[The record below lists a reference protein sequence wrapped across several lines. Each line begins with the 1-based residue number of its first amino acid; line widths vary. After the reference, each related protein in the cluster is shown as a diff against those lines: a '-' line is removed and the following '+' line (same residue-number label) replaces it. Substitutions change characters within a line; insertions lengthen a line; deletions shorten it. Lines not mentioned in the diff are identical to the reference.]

1 MAPKRTNVLSIL
13 LYFFACFCVLK
24 AQHLTPDAISNTL
37 DYIDCHDEI
46 KESFIYSSMHIF
58 QQDHCFEKTVIYNHE
73 NISLF
78 TTVLLLC
85 GDIETCLDPVTLPEL
100 CKCRGLKFMYQNIR
114 GLTYNF
120 TSLEVLVYKE
130 DSTVN
135 VLGLSEAH
143 IIDGDEGDYAG
154 LFKRLHTDEKKSQP

>member
-13 LYFFACFCVLK
+13 LYFFTCFCVLK
-24 AQHLTPDAISNTL
+24 AQHLTPDAISSTL

-58 QQDHCFEKTVIYNHE
+58 QQDHCFKKTVIYNHE

-85 GDIETCLDPVTLPEL
+85 GDIETCSDPATLSEL
-100 CKCRGLKFMYQNIR
+100 CKCRGLKFVYQNIR
-114 GLTYNF
+114 DLCTILPHLKCLF
-120 TSLEVLVYKE
+120 IKRVLK
-130 DSTVN
+130 
-135 VLGLSEAH
+135 LMC
-143 IIDGDEGDYAG
+143 
-154 LFKRLHTDEKKSQP
+154 